1 MKISIV
7 TISYNQVYFLKKCID
22 SVLEQNYPNLEYIVV
37 DPGSS
42 DGSRDLIDSYGDK
55 IIRVYEK
62 DNGPADGLN
71 KGFRS
76 ATGDI
81 LFFLNSDDILKPG
94 ALRYVSDFFFRHR
107 NIDVLMGCGDLIDA
121 NDGLISLAT
130 VTKFTAKRYLY
141 GGISFLQQATF
152 FRAEGF
158 NDVGGFNDKNRICW
172 DGELF
177 LKMALNGCKF
187 KFVSK
192 QLGSFRIHGDAITG
206 SGKFRDLYLAQ
217 EKIIFEE
224 VMGRK
229 WNNFDYVIQYFYK
242 ALRYVTSPLLYVNKI
257 KTLYLKVTN

>member
-71 KGFRS
+71 KGFRI
-76 ATGDI
+76 ATGDV
-81 LFFLNSDDILKPG
+81 LFFLNSDDILKPR
-94 ALRYVSDFFFRHR
+94 ALEYVSNFFSRHG
-107 NIDVLMGCGDLIDA
+107 NIDVLMGCGDLINADG
-121 NDGLISLAT
+121 GLISLAT
-130 VTKFTAKRYLY
+130 ATKFTAKRYLY
-141 GGISFLQQATF
+141 GGVSFLQQATF
-152 FRAEGF
+152 FRAEAF
-158 NDVGGFNDKNRICW
+158 CKVGGFNNKNRTCW

-177 LKMALNGCKF
+177 LKMALNDCKF

-192 QLGSFRIHGDAITG
+192 QLGSFRIHDDAITG
-206 SGKFRDLYLAQ
+206 SGKFTELYIEQ
-217 EKIIFEE
+217 GKILFEE
-224 VMGRK
+224 IMGRK
-229 WNNFDYVIQYFYK
+229 WNNFDYVIQFFYK
-242 ALRYVTSPLLYVNKI
+242 VLRYIVSPFLYVNKI
-257 KTLYLKVTN
+257 KLLYLKFID